1 MGIKEN
7 PASTLTL
14 DATPESF
21 FFELVRNAVDRQKI
35 RIQPETEFYV
45 VKLLKRFIFSDALYS
60 RSSDGSLTE
69 QPIAF
74 MYKEALEAEASPE
87 QKVLFQNVGDISLF
101 KAGFFSESL
110 SRANLDINYY
120 IGMGGAAYHHAAQRS
135 EEKHFRSLFSELA
148 DQFGRCVN
156 ILSEVSEVTTPTRTE
171 QDLLRL
177 YEIWNNTGSERLA
190 RTLSKTGILVDNGTP
205 TQTSPRK
212 KQ

>member
-1 MGIKEN
+1 MGIQEK
-7 PASTLTL
+7 PGSCALTL
-14 DATPESF
+14 DATPDSF
-21 FFELVRNAVDRQKI
+21 FFELVRNAVERQKV
-35 RIQPETEFYV
+35 RLQPETEFYV

-60 RSSDGSLTE
+60 KSSDGSLQE

-74 MYKEALEAEASPE
+74 LYKEALEAEAHPE

-120 IGMGGAAYHHAAQRS
+120 IGLGGSAYLNAAQRS
-135 EEKHFRSLFSELA
+135 DEKHFRSLFSELG
-148 DQFGRCVN
+148 DQFGKCVN
-156 ILSEVSEVTTPTRTE
+156 ILSEVSEATTPTRTE

-177 YEIWNNTGSERLA
+177 YDIWSNTGSERVA
-190 RTLSKTGILVDNGTP
+190 RTLSKTGIRVDNLPNPG
-205 TQTSPRK
+205 SSRK

>member
-1 MGIKEN
+1 MGNQQN
-7 PASTLTL
+7 PGSSLTL
-14 DATPESF
+14 DTTPESF
-21 FFELVRNAVDRQKI
+21 FFELVRSAIDRQKVKL
-35 RIQPETEFYV
+35 QPETEFYV

-60 RSSDGSLTE
+60 RTQDGTLHE

-74 MYKEALEAEASPE
+74 LFKEALEAEGPPE

-120 IGMGGAAYHHAAQRS
+120 IGLGGSAYLNAAQRS
-135 EEKHFRSLFSELA
+135 DEKHFRSLFSELS
-148 DQFGRCVN
+148 DQFGRCVS
-156 ILSEVSEVTTPTRTE
+156 IISEVSEATTPTRTE

-177 YEIWNNTGSERLA
+177 YEVWNNTGSERLA
-190 RTLSKTGILVDNGTP
+190 RTLSKTGIHVETLVNS
-205 TQTSPRK
+205 TSPKK